1 MTRLGGGRAS
11 AVASSVR
18 LLAAAVMVAALAAA
32 CGEDEP
38 PPEPALPPGFA
49 EAPLPDVAVDL
60 YAFAAP
66 QRPLTLPT
74 SYFIDGI
81 SLASSVIP
89 GFIEVD
95 EAATWSGPTPGSFG
109 ASLRFTDEAMA
120 SLIGSYLEESDGP
133 WHELDGDSLT
143 LVRGD
148 GTWARQARQAVDLNL
163 GAPISTKYPD
173 VWDLMQNLPA
183 DPPEPP
189 VAAGFTRLDGG
200 LIDSLGEL
208 VGASGPGITSAL
220 RTARVT
226 DLVFALYQETPPAV
240 TDSVDADYMTETGT
254 VALVV
259 TKSGYPGFVVGMGIG
274 VFAGQ
279 AGLEE
284 IELGEATA
292 YYIGWGSLHIV
303 LRQRGGVLFVALA
316 GSRDRAEAVMATVPE

>member
-1 MTRLGGGRAS
+1 
-11 AVASSVR
+11 
-18 LLAAAVMVAALAAA
+18 
-32 CGEDEP
+32 
-38 PPEPALPPGFA
+38 
-49 EAPLPDVAVDL
+49 
-60 YAFAAP
+60 
-66 QRPLTLPT
+66 
-74 SYFIDGI
+74 
-81 SLASSVIP
+81 
-89 GFIEVD
+89 
-95 EAATWSGPTPGSFG
+95 
-109 ASLRFTDEAMA
+109 
-120 SLIGSYLEESDGP
+120 
-133 WHELDGDSLT
+133 
-143 LVRGD
+143 
-148 GTWARQARQAVDLNL
+148 
-163 GAPISTKYPD
+163 
-173 VWDLMQNLPA
+173 MQNLPA